1 MKNYTEAVKLL
12 DRSEKSNK
20 LHVISNKEETT
31 VRESVCSKYV
41 YEIKYFYLKRIQ
53 NSLIKLHL
61 EFLFYL
67 LKQIQKNWKCT
78 YINANNPYLF

>member
-1 MKNYTEAVKLL
+1 MKNYTEAVKPL
-12 DRSEKSNK
+12 DRSKKKQQTS
-20 LHVISNKEETT
+20 SNKEETT

-41 YEIKYFYLKRIQ
+41 YEIQYFYLKRIQ

-61 EFLFYL
+61 KFSFYL

-78 YINANNPYLF
+78 YINANNLYLF

>member
-1 MKNYTEAVKLL
+1 MKNYTEAVKPL

-41 YEIKYFYLKRIQ
+41 YEIKYFYLKQIQ

-61 EFLFYL
+61 KFFVLPFKTNSEK
-67 LKQIQKNWKCT
+67 LKM
-78 YINANNPYLF
+78 YIYKRK